1 MTRLGSR
8 SALLLLLLLL
18 LLPLVFVCACETPD
32 DDDSAP
38 DDDDD
43 IFAQD
48 DDDTTPGGDDDDSNP
63 GDDDD
68 DDDTG
73 GGGDADITGD
83 WVDTAGSTY
92 SLTDSLWTITPKAG
106 DAATFDITEFHTDN
120 QFAVGQNGASN
131 PDFPALWSRF
141 EWIPAEG
148 AGAFLC
154 HRVQDGSDALTAG
167 GVSPADP
174 SNPTVSG
181 CREEPWI
188 TLTPG

>member
-1 MTRLGSR
+1 MTRLDSPW
-8 SALLLLLLLL
+8 ALLLL
-18 LLPLVFVCACETPD
+18 LLPLALLCACETPD

-38 DDDDD
+38 ADDDD

-48 DDDTTPGGDDDDSNP
+48 DDDTTPGGDDDDSGP
-63 GDDDD
+63 VDDDD
-68 DDDTG
+68 SSG
-73 GGGDADITGD
+73 GGGTVIIGN

-92 SLTDSLWTITPKAG
+92 SLTESLWTITPTADG
-106 DAATFDITEFHTDN
+106 AATFGITKLHTGN

-131 PDFPALWSRF
+131 PEFPSLWSRF

-148 AGAFLC
+148 SGVFLC
-154 HRVQDGSDALTAG
+154 QRVQDGSDALSAG

-181 CREEPWI
+181 CREGPWI
-188 TLTPG
+188 PLTPA